1 MTNPLPQLNSVGLSK
16 TERAHEF
23 VRTRILS
30 SEFAPGHRLVL
41 AEIAKELGVSV
52 VPVREA
58 IRQLEAEGLV
68 TFERNV
74 GARVAM
80 IDSSAYVNSMH
91 TLGVL
96 EGNATALAA
105 PFVTTA
111 QIEHATELN
120 EEMHQCLV
128 DLNPREFT
136 ILNRKFHSVL
146 YEACPNSHLVELI
159 NSEWDR
165 LNYLR
170 ESTFAFV
177 PERAATSVKE
187 HTQLLQLIEIQAEAE
202 YVEKLARAHRL
213 RTIEKYLAKN
223 AHHTEKD

>member
-1 MTNPLPQLNSVGLSK
+1 MISK
-16 TERAHEF
+16 TERAYEEI
-23 VRTRILS
+23 RTKILKG
-30 SEFAPGHRLVL
+30 EIAPGHRLVL
-41 AEIAKELGVSV
+41 AELAKELDVSV

-80 IDSSAYVNSMH
+80 VDSSAYVDCMH
-91 TLGVL
+91 TLGIL

-105 PFVTTA
+105 PLLTSA
-111 QIEHATELN
+111 QLAEARELN
-120 EEMHQCLV
+120 EQMRHCLV
-128 DLNPREFT
+128 DTKPREFT
-136 ILNRKFHSVL
+136 VLNRKFHSVL
-146 YEACPNSHLVELI
+146 YASCPNQHMVELI

-177 PERAATSVKE
+177 PERAASSVEE
-187 HTQLLQLIEIQAEAE
+187 HHQLLGLIEFGAEAE

-213 RTIEKYLAKN
+213 RTIETYLKKKA
-223 AHHTEKD
+223 TESS